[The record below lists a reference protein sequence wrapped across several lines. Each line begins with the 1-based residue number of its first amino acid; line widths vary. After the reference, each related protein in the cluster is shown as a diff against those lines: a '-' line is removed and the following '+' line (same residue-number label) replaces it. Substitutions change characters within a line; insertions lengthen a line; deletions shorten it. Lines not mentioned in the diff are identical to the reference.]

1 MADSQAQQAVP
12 AGALRIVS
20 SVSLIALIVMC
31 LAWEAWLAPLR
42 PGGSAL
48 ILKVLPLL
56 VPLFGVLHGRRY
68 TYQWSSL
75 LIWFYFTEGAVRAW
89 SDKGLSAQ
97 LAWVEVALS
106 LVFFVSASLYAR
118 LSHTQSRVVNR
129 TPAPDGPREEA

>member
-1 MADSQAQQAVP
+1 MADSRTQHAGP

-20 SVSLIALIVMC
+20 SVSLIALIALC

-56 VPLFGVLHGRRY
+56 VPLFGVLRGRRY
-68 TYQWSSL
+68 TYQWSSM

-97 LAWVEVALS
+97 LAWGEVALS
-106 LVFFVSASLYAR
+106 MVFFVSASLYAR
-118 LSHTQSRVVNR
+118 LFHPQATVVN
-129 TPAPDGPREEA
+129 